1 MKWLLVAALVLLVC
15 AVAYGAYI
23 ENVALAIYTDPYTG
37 AEVTVQSNVVRTE
50 IVPHT
55 VDVTAIVE
63 PIP

>member
-1 MKWLLVAALVLLVC
+1 MKWVAVVALALLAC
-15 AVAYGAYI
+15 AAYGAYI
-23 ENVALAIYTDPYTG
+23 ENVASMRYPDPYTG

-50 IVPHT
+50 IVAHT